1 MYGLLTDSEL
11 FDDSTVSFNIVFLQI
26 SQKVSSVTYHFKKAA
41 VRMAILRVNL
51 KVSVKLVDSGGEK
64 SYLHLRRTGVS
75 LMNGII
81 GNNLLLLIFCHFFT
95 PFTYSPQTGRKV
107 TVNPFRADALCAV
120 YGSLIIISRQYKIVK
135 HFFQLIF
142 RFFYTVP
149 ATLRRLSVSSSAF
162 CAQQCSI

>member
-1 MYGLLTDSEL
+1 MYRLLTDSEL

-51 KVSVKLVDSGGEK
+51 KVSVELVDSGGEK

-81 GNNLLLLIFCHFFT
+81 GNNLLLLIFCHFFHSFYIF
-95 PFTYSPQTGRKV
+95 PA
-107 TVNPFRADALCAV
+107 NRA
-120 YGSLIIISRQYKIVK
+120 
-135 HFFQLIF
+135 
-142 RFFYTVP
+142 
-149 ATLRRLSVSSSAF
+149 
-162 CAQQCSI
+162 

>member
-64 SYLHLRRTGVS
+64 SYLHLRKSGFS
-75 LMNGII
+75 LMKGII
-81 GNNLLLLIFCHFFT
+81 DNNLLLFIFCHFF
-95 PFTYSPQTGRKV
+95 P
-107 TVNPFRADALCAV
+107 
-120 YGSLIIISRQYKIVK
+120 
-135 HFFQLIF
+135 
-142 RFFYTVP
+142 FFYIFP
-149 ATLRRLSVSSSAF
+149 ANRA
-162 CAQQCSI
+162 